1 MKSSFGDFLG
11 VVLNDVAY
19 IGYNCE
25 LHEICNNIILL
36 VTNNVLEYCVT
47 AEKYTVILSELRDSE

>member
-1 MKSSFGDFLG
+1 M
-11 VVLNDVAY
+11 NDVAY